1 MIGSPI
7 RTPPPVLSI
16 TCHSPMVF
24 TTSTWLNTHLDALQ
38 SANGRN
44 THSMLLDTR
53 PNGSDTHFDALEY
66 AYARLTN
73 CPFTASLVCRAMS
86 E

>member
-1 MIGSPI
+1 LDPPYAPLHQYSQLPVIHLWSLLRLHGS
-7 RTPPPVLSI
+7 
-16 TCHSPMVF
+16 
-24 TTSTWLNTHLDALQ
+24 THTYLDALQ